1 MESLKHFAQL
11 NNKIYTLIKKK
22 IFITRVIKDNTI
34 ALCINNGIIKTI
46 KDLRWDVNL

>member
-11 NNKIYTLIKKK
+11 HNKIYTLIKKT